1 MKLKNYTP
9 NNPYR
14 EKVLD
19 LMGSI
24 GNNKELL
31 TAGKTST
38 RDHFYSLGKAKGMSK
53 DEMDKL
59 IGWNDTTKEV
69 TFDGRSLGKPDVGVD
84 GVSYW
89 KDTSALD
96 KAFNDYLNR
105 QSKVGKTPTRDYF
118 YSLGKGRGMSN
129 EEIDALIGWDN
140 DTGEVTFGGKK
151 IGKPDAAYDGK
162 SYWSDTSVLDN
173 AFNDWVSRSGH
184 TVDEDLI
191 KTQHNTGV
199 KDKIDQLW
207 GIKNV
212 DRSAMASKYNKLE
225 DTAYSNPFE
234 SDVAKAI
241 LGKYD
246 LAALQGRDNAVA
258 SGSATNGGNIDS
270 FAAANAMRQQAAL
283 TNQGQMAVLEAHNQK
298 LNNIKG
304 ILESLGV
311 YQQNQ
316 DAGMRDII
324 GLQQT
329 EAQRLFENDETAK
342 NNETARLEVEAGVT
356 GYTPIKWV
364 IKNDDVYSQF
374 LNEDG
379 SFKKEMENIDIQTLI
394 DQAKANKDDATAKK
408 LAVVRG
414 RKLLS
419 NYGVYGKYANAGDVS
434 FMTPQQTEAGRQFN
448 VNNDT
453 VLESLKTEEKIATDN
468 NQTNKEI
475 NSDKNASNE
484 RMNNAQIVAE
494 QNAKAQ
500 QAEWEAA
507 YTAKYDS
514 LLEWFD
520 PSETRKLSFV
530 TKFIKPK
537 FDEAKKGTKI
547 IEAEVEQLILNNTKE
562 YNIDVDDAKRIC
574 NAMDVGTAWLDDY
587 MDNPND
593 KYGGMIRKTK
603 K

>member
-38 RDHFYSLGKAKGMSK
+38 RDHFYSLGKANGMSK

-298 LNNIKG
+298 LDKIKG

-324 GLQQT
+324 GLEQT

-356 GYTPIKWV
+356 GYTPTKWA

-394 DQAKANKDDATAKK
+394 NYYKANGDDATAKK

-434 FMTPQQTEAGRQFN
+434 FMTPQQTEAGRQFD
-448 VNNDT
+448 VNNKT

-484 RMNNAQIVAE
+484 RINNAQIEAE

-500 QAEWEAA
+500 QAEQEAYFDA
-507 YTAKYDS
+507 QFES
-514 LLEWFD
+514 LQNLFATH
-520 PSETRKLSFV
+520 ETRKRSFV
-530 TKFIKPK
+530 TEKLKPL
-537 FDEAKKGTKI
+537 FDKAKKGETFTEKTVSDLI
-547 IEAEVEQLILNNTKE
+547 IKHSAD
-562 YNIDVDDAKRIC
+562 YNIDVDDAKNIC
-574 NAMDVGTAWLDDY
+574 NLLGVGSSWVTDY
-587 MDNPND
+587 ENDPDNI
-593 KYGGMIRKTK
+593 YGGMIRKTK